1 MPTTPPAPSTIRTL
15 PSWLLGRA
23 AARGRGLVADALAE
37 EGLKMWHHV
46 VLAAVADLGPL
57 AQAELGRSVRLDP
70 KDMVGVLNDLQAQGL
85 VDRAPDLKDR
95 RKNAITITAEGKR
108 LVTRCAEAAERANDE
123 LLAPLS
129 AAERERFLAMLTR
142 ISGVAE
148 DGRVQDGA

>member
-23 AARGRGLVADALAE
+23 AARGRGLVAEALAR

-57 AQAELGRSVRLDP
+57 AQAELGRSVLLDP
-70 KDMVGVLNDLQAQGL
+70 KDMVGVVNDLQADGF
-85 VDRAPDLKDR
+85 VDRAPDPKDR

-108 LVTRCAEAAERANDE
+108 LLARCTRAAERANGE

-129 AAERERFLAMLTR
+129 ADERARFVEMLTR
-142 ISGVAE
+142 ISGVTEEGAPG
-148 DGRVQDGA
+148 GR

>member
-23 AARGRGLVADALAE
+23 AARGRGLVADALAR

-46 VLAAVADLGPL
+46 VLSAVADLGPV
-57 AQAELGRSVRLDP
+57 AQAELGRSVSLDP
-70 KDMVGVLNDLQAQGL
+70 KDVVGVINDLQAEGL
-85 VDRAPDLKDR
+85 VDRAPDPADR
-95 RKNAITITAEGKR
+95 RKNAITITGEGRR
-108 LVTRCAEAAERANDE
+108 LVTRCAAAAERANDD

-142 ISGVAE
+142 ISGVDE
-148 DGRVQDGA
+148 GRDDRA